1 MNKFYVIANSQKDM
15 DFAMADKISEYII
28 AKGGTC
34 VCQKRDIGKEGI
46 KYNSADASLIPEGTE
61 CVIVLGGDGTLIQAA
76 RDLSSINVP
85 VFGINIG
92 TLGYLTEIDME
103 QAFPAIDRI
112 MADEYNIDTRMI
124 LRGRVYRGDDKLY
137 SDIALND
144 IVINR
149 MGSLKIIN
157 FDIFVNGEYLIT
169 YPADGLSVST
179 PTGSTAYNLS
189 AGGPI
194 VRPQTDCIVMT
205 PVCPHVLNKSSVIFG
220 GEDVLEVRMTQSRS
234 GVEERVVTF
243 DGTDYI
249 NLISGD
255 RIVISRSDTRASLI
269 RIGKHNFLQIL
280 RNKLS

>member
-169 YPADGLSVST
+169 YPADGLIVST

-220 GEDVLEVRMTQSRS
+220 GEDVLEVRMTQSGS

-249 NLISGD
+249 NLVSGD

>member
-169 YPADGLSVST
+169 YPADGLIVST

-234 GVEERVVTF
+234 GIEERVVTF

-249 NLISGD
+249 NLVSGD
-255 RIVISRSDTRASLI
+255 RIEISRSDTRASLI

>member
-169 YPADGLSVST
+169 YPADGLIVST

-249 NLISGD
+249 NLVSGD

-269 RIGKHNFLQIL
+269 RIGKHDFLQIL

>member
-28 AKGGTC
+28 EKGGTC

-46 KYNSADASLIPEGTE
+46 KYNSADASLIHEGTE

-169 YPADGLSVST
+169 YPADGLIVST

-249 NLISGD
+249 NLVSGD

>member
-169 YPADGLSVST
+169 YPADGLIVST

-243 DGTDYI
+243 DGTDFI
-249 NLISGD
+249 NLVSGD

>member
-28 AKGGTC
+28 EKGGTC

-103 QAFPAIDRI
+103 QAFPSIDRI

-169 YPADGLSVST
+169 YPADGLIVST

-249 NLISGD
+249 NLVSGD

>member
-28 AKGGTC
+28 EKGGTC

-169 YPADGLSVST
+169 YPADGLIVST

-249 NLISGD
+249 NLVSGD

>member
-61 CVIVLGGDGTLIQAA
+61 CVLVLGGDGTLIQAA

-169 YPADGLSVST
+169 YPADGLIVST

-249 NLISGD
+249 NLVSGD

>member
-1 MNKFYVIANSQKDM
+1 MDNFYVIANSQKDEG
-15 DFAMADKISEYII
+15 FKLTDKISEYISS
-28 AKGGTC
+28 KGRKC
-34 VCQKRDIGKEGI
+34 VCQKLDLAAEDL
-46 KYNSADASLIPEGTE
+46 KYNSADAGRIPDDTD

-76 RDLSSINVP
+76 RDLSGLKAP

-103 QAFPAIDRI
+103 QAFSAIDKLI
-112 MADEYNIDTRMI
+112 DDEYYVDRRMI
-124 LRGRVYRGDDKLY
+124 LRGTVYRGEEKLY

-144 IVINR
+144 IVVNR

-157 FDIFVNGEYLIT
+157 FDIYVNGEFLIT
-169 YPADGLSVST
+169 YPADGLIVST

-194 VRPQTDCIVMT
+194 VRPQTECIVMT
-205 PVCPHVLNKSSVIFG
+205 PVCPHLLNKSSVIFG
-220 GEDVLEVRMTQSRS
+220 GDDVLEIVMTPART

-249 NLISGD
+249 NLVSGD
-255 RIVISRSDTRASLI
+255 KIVIAKSNTRASLI

-280 RNKLS
+280 RNKLT

>member
-46 KYNSADASLIPEGTE
+46 KYNSADASLIPDGTE

-169 YPADGLSVST
+169 YPADGLIVST

>member
-1 MNKFYVIANSQKDM
+1 MNKFYVIANSQKDT
-15 DFAMADKISEYII
+15 DFAMADRISEYII

-34 VCQKRDIGKEGI
+34 VCQKRDIGKEGL
-46 KYNSADASLIPEGTE
+46 KYNSADASLIPDGTE

-76 RDLSSINVP
+76 RDLSTINVP

-124 LRGRVYRGDDKLY
+124 LRGRVYRGEEKLY

-149 MGSLKIIN
+149 MGSLRIIN
-157 FDIFVNGEYLIT
+157 FDIYVNGEYLIT
-169 YPADGLSVST
+169 YPADGLIVST

-220 GEDVLEVRMTQSRS
+220 GEDVLEIRMTPSRS

-249 NLISGD
+249 NLVSGD

>member
-124 LRGRVYRGDDKLY
+124 LRGRVYRVDDKLY

-169 YPADGLSVST
+169 YPADGLIVST

-249 NLISGD
+249 NLVSGD

>member
-149 MGSLKIIN
+149 MCSLKIIN

-169 YPADGLSVST
+169 YPADGLIVST

-220 GEDVLEVRMTQSRS
+220 GEDVLEVRMTPSRS

-249 NLISGD
+249 NLVSGD

>member
-1 MNKFYVIANSQKDM
+1 MNKLYVIANSQKDM

-169 YPADGLSVST
+169 YPADGLIVST

-249 NLISGD
+249 NLVSGD

>member
-169 YPADGLSVST
+169 YPADGLIVST

-220 GEDVLEVRMTQSRS
+220 GEDVLEVRMTPSRS

>member
-112 MADEYNIDTRMI
+112 MADVYNIDTRMI

-169 YPADGLSVST
+169 YPADGLIVST

-249 NLISGD
+249 NLVSGD

>member
-149 MGSLKIIN
+149 MRSLKIIN

-169 YPADGLSVST
+169 YPADGLIVST

-249 NLISGD
+249 NLVSGD

>member
-15 DFAMADKISEYII
+15 DFAMADKVSEYII
-28 AKGGTC
+28 EKGGTC

-169 YPADGLSVST
+169 YPADGLIVST

-243 DGTDYI
+243 DGADYI
-249 NLISGD
+249 NLVSGD

>member
-169 YPADGLSVST
+169 YPADGLIVST

>member
-169 YPADGLSVST
+169 YPADGLIVST

-249 NLISGD
+249 NLVSGD

-269 RIGKHNFLQIL
+269 RIEKHNFLQIL

>member
-28 AKGGTC
+28 EKGGTC

-169 YPADGLSVST
+169 YPADGLIVST

-234 GVEERVVTF
+234 GFEERVVTF

-249 NLISGD
+249 NLVSGD

>member
-1 MNKFYVIANSQKDM
+1 MNKFYVIANSQKDT
-15 DFAMADKISEYII
+15 DFAMADRISEYII

-34 VCQKRDIGKEGI
+34 VCQKRDIGKEGL

-76 RDLSSINVP
+76 RDLSAINVP

-124 LRGRVYRGDDKLY
+124 LRGRVYRGEDKLY

-149 MGSLKIIN
+149 MGSLRIIN
-157 FDIFVNGEYLIT
+157 FDIYVNGEYLIT
-169 YPADGLSVST
+169 YPADGLIVST

-220 GEDVLEVRMTQSRS
+220 GEDVLEIRMTPSRS

-249 NLISGD
+249 NLVSGD

>member
-34 VCQKRDIGKEGI
+34 VCQKRDIDKEGI

-169 YPADGLSVST
+169 YPADGLIVST

-249 NLISGD
+249 NLVSGD

>member
-46 KYNSADASLIPEGTE
+46 KYNSAVASLIPEGTE

-169 YPADGLSVST
+169 YPADGLIVST

-249 NLISGD
+249 NLVSGD

>member
-112 MADEYNIDTRMI
+112 MADEYNIDSRMI

-169 YPADGLSVST
+169 YPADGLIVST

-249 NLISGD
+249 NLVSGD

>member
-124 LRGRVYRGDDKLY
+124 LSGRVYRGDDKLY

-169 YPADGLSVST
+169 YPADGLIVST

-249 NLISGD
+249 NLVSGD

>member
-28 AKGGTC
+28 EKGGTC

-124 LRGRVYRGDDKLY
+124 LRGRVYRSDDKLY

-169 YPADGLSVST
+169 YPADGLIVST

-249 NLISGD
+249 NLVSGD

>member
-169 YPADGLSVST
+169 YPADGLIVST

-205 PVCPHVLNKSSVIFG
+205 PVCTHVLNKSSVIFG

-249 NLISGD
+249 NLVSGD

>member
-46 KYNSADASLIPEGTE
+46 KYNSADASLIPDGTE

-169 YPADGLSVST
+169 YPADGLIVST

-243 DGTDYI
+243 DGTDFI
-249 NLISGD
+249 NLVSGD